1 MKTIQIETLGNRA
14 EVVKDVNVRET
25 SPVNQYGLM
34 MIAVGV
40 RLHNHLALSHEG
52 GIHGQA

>member
-1 MKTIQIETLGNRA
+1 MKTIQIETLSNRA

-34 MIAVGV
+34 IIAVGV
-40 RLHNHLALSHEG
+40 RPDNHPARSPEG